1 MRQRWF
7 VALIAVVVVSAG
19 LALAACGGGDDGD
32 GNGDAEPPP
41 AAETPAE
48 EPDAVGDPDVGR
60 TLYLETCSACHGQD
74 ARGLPNLGKDWVEST
89 FIAET
94 DDAGLLEMIKRGRD
108 VDDPL
113 NTTGVSMPPKGGNPA
128 LTDEDI
134 LNIIAFMRTVNAP
147 GE

>member
-1 MRQRWF
+1 MGQRWF

-19 LALAACGGGDDGD
+19 LVLAACGGGGDGN

-48 EPDAVGDPDVGR
+48 EPEVVGDPDVGE
-60 TLYLETCSACHGQD
+60 TLFLETCSACHGQD
-74 ARGLPNLGKDWVEST
+74 ARGLPNLGRDLVTST

-94 DDAGLLEMIKRGRD
+94 DDAGLLQMITQGRD

-113 NTTGVSMPPKGGNPA
+113 NTTGIAMPPKGGNPA
-128 LTDEDI
+128 LDDEDI
-134 LNIIAFMRTVNAP
+134 QNIIAFLRTINAP
-147 GE
+147 E